1 MEKIYIHIQ
10 KLLSRNEYVVVPGL
24 GGFVLQHQS
33 AVIVDNTVYSPHK
46 TISFNPLMHHAD
58 GLLVIEIAR
67 TEQVSYRKAQ
77 ELLHVEIDKLKR
89 NLQLNRSCSFGD
101 FGVLSLTDED
111 SICFSPNRFA
121 SFIPMNIGNVDYK
134 LHEVS
139 MNNELTNA
147 STAKTIQLRSF
158 MHYAAMFV
166 LVMSLLFLSEKLN
179 RNQTSQTASIINLK
193 ALTYAVAS
201 IDTVVVKC
209 PELVETKLQDNIVHN
224 NDSNLY
230 HVIVASMPTIES
242 AEAYKNMLVDET
254 YQCAHVLAPVKTVR
268 VAIQSFTNKQE
279 AIAYMEQLRMTDK
292 RFETA
297 WVLCKR

>member
-1 MEKIYIHIQ
+1 MEKIYIHIE

-33 AVIVDNTVYSPHK
+33 AVIVENTIYSPRK

-67 TEQVSYRKAQ
+67 TEQISYRKAQ
-77 ELLHVEIDKLKR
+77 EFLQVEIDKLKHD
-89 NLQLNRSCSFGD
+89 LQLNRNYSFGD
-101 FGVLSLTDED
+101 LGVLSLTNEN

-121 SFIPMNIGNVDYK
+121 SFIPMNIGNVDY
-134 LHEVS
+134 
-139 MNNELTNA
+139 ELQEIREENVAANFT
-147 STAKTIQLRSF
+147 TDKTIQFRSF

-166 LVMSLLFLSEKLN
+166 LIMSLLFLSEKLN
-179 RNQTSQTASIINLK
+179 FNQTNQSASIINLK
-193 ALTYAVAS
+193 VLTDKVAS
-201 IDTVVVKC
+201 TDSVVVKC
-209 PELVETKLQDNIVHN
+209 PEIIETKLSDNIVQN
-224 NDSNLY
+224 NDSDLY

-242 AEAYKNMLVDET
+242 AEAYKNMLIED
-254 YQCAHVLAPVKTVR
+254 YQCAHVLEPVKTVR

-279 AIAYMEQLRMTDK
+279 AIVFMEQLRLKDK

>member
-1 MEKIYIHIQ
+1 MEKIYIHIE

-33 AVIVDNTVYSPHK
+33 AVIVENTIYSPRK
-46 TISFNPLMHHAD
+46 TISFNPLMRHAD

-67 TEQVSYRKAQ
+67 TEQISYRKAQ
-77 ELLHVEIDKLKR
+77 EFLQVEIDRLKQD
-89 NLQLNRSCSFGD
+89 LQLNRNYSFGD
-101 FGVLSLTDED
+101 LGVLSLTDEN

-134 LHEVS
+134 LQEAREEYVAADFTTS
-139 MNNELTNA
+139 
-147 STAKTIQLRSF
+147 KTIQFRSF

-179 RNQTSQTASIINLK
+179 YNQTNQTASIINLK
-193 ALTYAVAS
+193 VLTNTITSVDS
-201 IDTVVVKC
+201 VVVKC
-209 PELVETKLQDNIVHN
+209 PELVETKLQDNIVQN

-242 AEAYKNMLVDET
+242 AEAYKNMLIED
-254 YQCAHVLAPVKTVR
+254 YQCAHVLEPVKTVR

-279 AIAYMEQLRMTDK
+279 AIVFMEQLRLKDK